1 MTSSWGRTPSFG
13 AQTPMVGSMTPSYG
27 STTPMHG
34 AGGRTPLT
42 YGSQTP
48 MHEGESIF
56 MYSVVQSAMKVSL
69 YTCACTCMA
78 ISEYPF

>member
-27 STTPMHG
+27 SMTPMHG
-34 AGGRTPLT
+34 GGRTPLP

-48 MHEGESIF
+48 MHDGELKTVETKPSAFSSIQGSF
-56 MYSVVQSAMKVSL
+56 W
-69 YTCACTCMA
+69 
-78 ISEYPF
+78 